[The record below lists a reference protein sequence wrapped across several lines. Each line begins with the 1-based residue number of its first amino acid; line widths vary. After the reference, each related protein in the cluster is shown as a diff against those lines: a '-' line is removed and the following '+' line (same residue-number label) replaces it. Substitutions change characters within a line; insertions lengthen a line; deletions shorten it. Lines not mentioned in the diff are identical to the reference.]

1 MILTIGGIKG
11 GNGKSTIA
19 TNLAVMRSSA
29 GNDLI
34 LIDADEQKSATIF
47 AIIRRQEHPDRPQ
60 FTSSILVNEGVRD
73 NVPDL
78 HEKYDDVII
87 DVGGRDTVSQR
98 AAISVSDILLVPF
111 NPRAVDIWTI
121 EDIEKMMERMR
132 LLNDRI
138 RVVGFINRAD
148 PVGSDNADSREI
160 LRSLAWMEFVDSAIV
175 NRKAFGKAMAHG
187 LSVAEL
193 RPLDYKA
200 RNEMQA
206 LYGHIF

>member
-19 TNLAVMRSSA
+19 TNLAVMRSCE
-29 GNDLI
+29 NKDL
-34 LIDADEQKSATIF
+34 LLVDADEQKSSTIF
-47 AIIRRQEHPDRPQ
+47 AAIRREEHPERPQ
-60 FTSSILVNEGVRD
+60 FTCTILANEGVRD
-73 NVPDL
+73 NVPTL
-78 HEKYDDVII
+78 HEKFDDVII

-160 LRSLAWMEFVDSAIV
+160 LRSLAWMEFADSAIV

-187 LSVAEL
+187 LSVTEL

>member
-1 MILTIGGIKG
+1 
-11 GNGKSTIA
+11 
-19 TNLAVMRSSA
+19 
-29 GNDLI
+29 
-34 LIDADEQKSATIF
+34 
-47 AIIRRQEHPDRPQ
+47 
-60 FTSSILVNEGVRD
+60 
-73 NVPDL
+73 
-78 HEKYDDVII
+78 
-87 DVGGRDTVSQR
+87 
-98 AAISVSDILLVPF
+98 
-111 NPRAVDIWTI
+111 
-121 EDIEKMMERMR
+121 MR

-160 LRSLAWMEFVDSAIV
+160 LRSLAWMEFADSAIV

-187 LSVAEL
+187 LSVSEL